1 MRGLRIFLRK
11 QSKKQMH
18 HTKLFAGLA
27 PLFAGLTLAA
37 LTMPAVAEPPA
48 TPAPAPGAPTI
59 AAPVPAEPTQLK
71 ARTRPVPEK
80 RKFTSDVIERAI
92 TAVSS
97 RIADP
102 EVALLFQNCYPNTLD
117 TAVTFT
123 TTNGQPD
130 TYIVT
135 GDINAMWLR
144 DSCAEVQ
151 GYLPFCKQD
160 PHLAQMIAGLIHRQ
174 ATYILIDPY
183 ANAFQQDASRPS
195 PHRDNTDMRPGVFE
209 RKWELDSLC
218 YPIRLAYQYWK
229 ITGDKT
235 PFDAHWWSAMRLA
248 EATMRDQQRK
258 KDHGLYHFIR
268 GRVAPGDEG
277 YGPPIKPT
285 GMICTLFRNS
295 DDASTYLF
303 NIPDN
308 LFALSSLRE
317 LAEMSSAMMPR
328 DPFAAECRALAG
340 EVQAGIQQ
348 YGIVNDP
355 KYGKLYAFECD
366 GLGHTLL
373 VDDAGIP
380 GLLTIPYLDPSLARD
395 PLVLAD
401 RKFSL
406 SPDDPYFYVGTVAQ
420 GVGSKHTSPGTIW
433 PMGLISQAITSTDD
447 HEIASCLAML
457 NRSAAGSGYMHELFN
472 KDDAVKHT
480 RDWFAWVNNFYGEMI
495 LKVMRDRP
503 EVLTKPLP
511 TGL

>member
-1 MRGLRIFLRK
+1 
-11 QSKKQMH
+11 MH

-37 LTMPAVAEPPA
+37 LTMPAVADPPA
-48 TPAPAPGAPTI
+48 TPATAPGAPTT
-59 AAPVPAEPTQLK
+59 AAPVRAEPTHLR
-71 ARTRPVPEK
+71 ARTRPAPEK

-160 PHLAQMIAGLIHRQ
+160 PHLAQMIAGLIHRL
-174 ATYILIDPY
+174 ATNILIDPY
-183 ANAFQQDASRPS
+183 ANAFRQDVSIPIPPPGSSDHNS
-195 PHRDNTDMRPGVFE
+195 PVFE
-209 RKWELDSLC
+209 RKWELDLLC

-248 EATMRDQQRK
+248 EATMRVQQRE
-258 KDHGLYHFIR
+258 KDQGPYR
-268 GRVAPGDEG
+268 YRG
-277 YGPPIKPT
+277 YGPPMKPT

-295 DDASTYLF
+295 DDAVTYLF

-308 LFALSSLRE
+308 LFAVTSLHQ
-317 LAEMSSAMMPR
+317 LAEMSSAMMPK

-340 EVQAGIQQ
+340 EAQAGIQQ

-355 KYGKLYAFECD
+355 KYGKLYAYECD
-366 GLGHTLL
+366 GLGHTVLM
-373 VDDAGIP
+373 DDAGVP
-380 GLLTIPYLDPSLARD
+380 SLLSMPYLDPSLAGN

-420 GVGSKHTSPGTIW
+420 GVGSKHTVTRLHLADEYYLPGDYQHGR
-433 PMGLISQAITSTDD
+433 P
-447 HEIASCLAML
+447 
-457 NRSAAGSGYMHELFN
+457 
-472 KDDAVKHT
+472 
-480 RDWFAWVNNFYGEMI
+480 
-495 LKVMRDRP
+495 RDRQLP
-503 EVLTKPLP
+503 GDAEPLRSW
-511 TGL
+511 LRLHSRVF